1 MRTSDLETSPSELK
15 VMPWGE
21 YRSKAVSASSI
32 GEYWYCSAKVLNA
45 RLHGRIETEETETGS
60 GYHEEETTKVIG
72 ALGPL
77 RKIKVESVYDVMKL
91 SHDNIRNALK
101 GRKVLANS
109 ETTVLFWAIHP
120 ERKYIGVPESRCT
133 NGKEPILMDFKT
145 TGRLPHEAWIDHR
158 TQLGAYMLGIER
170 LGFRQSYGI
179 VRYVLRSK
187 QPTEIADFKVY
198 LDDNL
203 RLHVSTT
210 SDAVHKVLDGG
221 SPQPTKNLNK
231 CRACAYD
238 DLCRWSL
245 TRVC

>member
-1 MRTSDLETSPSELK
+1 VRTSGLEISPSELK
-15 VMPWGE
+15 IMPWGQ

-45 RLHGRIETEETETGS
+45 RLYGHIETAETETGS
-60 GYHEEETTKVIG
+60 EYHEEETNKVIG

-77 RKIKVESVYDVMKL
+77 RKIKIESVHDVMKL
-91 SHDNIRNALK
+91 SHTNIRDALK

-120 ERKYIGVPESRCT
+120 EQKYIGVPDKADCT

-145 TGRLPHEAWIDHR
+145 TRRLPGEAWIDHR

-170 LGFRQSYGI
+170 LGFRQSHGI
-179 VRYVLRSK
+179 IRYVLRDR
-187 QPTEIADFKVY
+187 PTEIADFKVY
-198 LDDNL
+198 LDEHL

-221 SPQPTKNLNK
+221 EPQPTKNPNK
-231 CRACAYD
+231 CRACAYND
-238 DLCRWSL
+238 ICRWSL
-245 TRVC
+245 TRGS